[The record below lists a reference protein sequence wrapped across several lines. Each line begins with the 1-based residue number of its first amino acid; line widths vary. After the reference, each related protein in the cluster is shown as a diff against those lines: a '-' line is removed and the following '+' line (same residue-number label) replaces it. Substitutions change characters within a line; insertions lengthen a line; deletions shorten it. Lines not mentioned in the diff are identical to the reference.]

1 MVNAVLEFVHGETLL
16 LLSRSKMYA
25 SSSCI
30 KPPNHGMFALPIVI
44 FLVNSGCILF
54 FEGNKPDCCS
64 VSPNSSSCLEDRVY
78 RPILVHQWIWRV
90 PKPPSVVFSTV
101 RQTRSSSPGTGCN
114 ACQVQNRTRGG
125 IWSDG
130 LCKCY
135 LRIYE
140 CNCCLY
146 ATTYPG
152 WNPPR
157 KETFIYWCV

>member
-90 PKPPSVVFSTV
+90 PRVLSSVLFGKQGAV
-101 RQTRSSSPGTGCN
+101 RPEQAVTLVKCRTEQEAVYGQTDCVNVTWEFTSVIAVYMQQHTL
-114 ACQVQNRTRGG
+114 
-125 IWSDG
+125 D
-130 LCKCY
+130 K
-135 LRIYE
+135 
-140 CNCCLY
+140 
-146 ATTYPG
+146 
-152 WNPPR
+152 NPPG
-157 KETFIYWCV
+157 KETFTYWCV